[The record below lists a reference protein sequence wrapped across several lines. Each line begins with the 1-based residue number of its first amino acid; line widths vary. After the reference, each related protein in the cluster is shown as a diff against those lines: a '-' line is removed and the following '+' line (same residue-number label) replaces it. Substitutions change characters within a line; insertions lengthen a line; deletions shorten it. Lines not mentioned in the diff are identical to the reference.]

1 MCTCEPV
8 SGLLAREET
17 PPSKQASESAMISR
31 RRRATEQKRY
41 SVRTNIMMAQMAWVW
56 TDTEMKN
63 ADPGGARPNR
73 AKSSC
78 TSSGW
83 LLSGI
88 PPKTEGGLLLG
99 HKCNPFEVPRF
110 TGQWIAGSLNQPMKF
125 FDVFYLWV
133 NQDELLLKVIISDIE
148 VKAPKLEN
156 SYFRPHAT
164 VSLSCW
170 EIRLWRMDG

>member
-1 MCTCEPV
+1 
-8 SGLLAREET
+8 
-17 PPSKQASESAMISR
+17 
-31 RRRATEQKRY
+31 
-41 SVRTNIMMAQMAWVW
+41 
-56 TDTEMKN
+56 MKN

-99 HKCNPFEVPRF
+99 HKCNPFEVPRS
-110 TGQWIAGSLNQPMKF
+110 TWTMVSQGSLNQLLKF
-125 FDVFYLWV
+125 FVFCLWV

-164 VSLSCW
+164 VSLSC
-170 EIRLWRMDG
+170 

>member
-1 MCTCEPV
+1 
-8 SGLLAREET
+8 
-17 PPSKQASESAMISR
+17 
-31 RRRATEQKRY
+31 
-41 SVRTNIMMAQMAWVW
+41 
-56 TDTEMKN
+56 MKN

-99 HKCNPFEVPRF
+99 HKCNPFEVPRS

-125 FDVFYLWV
+125 FDVFCLWV

-164 VSLSCW
+164 VSLSC
-170 EIRLWRMDG
+170 